1 MNTFIAR
8 VVGLVAVVACL
19 MAPAA
24 ALAQYRPMPAK
35 DSEPDPGSGGKR
47 GAYIKVGLSY
57 WQGDIFSESSLT
69 QWNVDLFGA
78 EYALTSVNV
87 EIDAYLGKG
96 LIVPGFTL
104 GYRKDDIRT
113 RHAGHMLSAALFA
126 GIDLKLLMIKAGGGA
141 EWGVPAMTFDQ
152 TEFAYDADGTV
163 RYRHTYPSRNAQVP
177 VGVRSSGALYP
188 FVVVSA
194 VARPGPFL
202 FEVGMRV
209 NQIEFRFDDFEVRP
223 GDQVTR
229 AFAQRRVR
237 MPLLFANVGI
247 KFL

>member
-1 MNTFIAR
+1 MNISIAR
-8 VVGLVAVVACL
+8 CVGLVAVVSCML
-19 MAPAA
+19 APAA
-24 ALAQYRPMPAK
+24 ALAQYRPLPVE
-35 DSEPDPGSGGKR
+35 EPDPGSGGKR
-47 GAYIKVGLSY
+47 GVYFKVGLSY

-78 EYALTSVNV
+78 EYDLTSLSV
-87 EIDAYLGKG
+87 EIDAYLRDG
-96 LIVPGFTL
+96 LIVPGFSL
-104 GYRKDDIRT
+104 GYRKDAIWT
-113 RHAGHMLSAALFA
+113 REAGHMLSATLFV
-126 GIDLKLLMIKAGGGA
+126 GFDLKLLMIKAGGGA
-141 EWGVPAMTFDQ
+141 EWGVPSMTFDQ
-152 TEFAYDADGTV
+152 TEFAYGADGIV
-163 RYRHTYPSRNAQVP
+163 RYRHTYPSRNSQVP
-177 VGVRSSGALYP
+177 VGARSNGALYP

-209 NQIEFRFDDFEVRP
+209 NQIGFRFDDFEVRP

-229 AFAQRRVR
+229 AVSQRRVR

>member
-1 MNTFIAR
+1 MNNSSAR
-8 VVGLVAVVACL
+8 FMGFVALVSCL
-19 MAPAA
+19 LAPAA
-24 ALAQYRPMPAK
+24 ALAQYRPLPVEA
-35 DSEPDPGSGGKR
+35 PDPGSAGKR

-69 QWNVDLFGA
+69 HWNVDLFGA
-78 EYALTSVNV
+78 EYDLTSANV
-87 EIDAYLGKG
+87 EIDAYLSKG
-96 LIVPGFTL
+96 RIVPGFSL
-104 GYRKDDIRT
+104 GYRKDAVRT
-113 RHAGHMLSAALFA
+113 REAGHMLSATLFA

-141 EWGVPAMTFDQ
+141 EWGVPSMTFDR
-152 TEFAYDADGTV
+152 TEFSYDADGTV
-163 RYRHTYPSRNAQVP
+163 RYRHTYPNRNSQVP
-177 VGVRSSGALYP
+177 VGARSSGALYP

-194 VARPGPFL
+194 VTRPGPFL

-209 NQIEFRFDDFEVRP
+209 NQIGFRFDDFDVRP

-237 MPLLFANVGI
+237 MPLLFANIGI

>member
-1 MNTFIAR
+1 MTTSMTRFA
-8 VVGLVAVVACL
+8 GLAAFVSCLLAPVAAF
-19 MAPAA
+19 
-24 ALAQYRPMPAK
+24 AQYRPLPVEDAK
-35 DSEPDPGSGGKR
+35 PEPGGKR
-47 GAYIKVGLSY
+47 GVYLKAGLSY

-78 EYALTSVNV
+78 EYDLTSINV

-104 GYRKDDIRT
+104 GYRKDAIRT
-113 RHAGHMLSAALFA
+113 REAGHMVSAALFA
-126 GIDLKLLMIKAGGGA
+126 GVDLKLLMIKAGGGA

-152 TEFAYDADGTV
+152 TEFAYAADGTV
-163 RYRHTYPSRNAQVP
+163 RYRHTYPVRNAQVP
-177 VGVRSSGALYP
+177 VGTRSNGALYP
-188 FVVVSA
+188 FPVVSA

-209 NQIEFRFDDFEVRP
+209 NLIGFRFDDYEIRP
-223 GDQVTR
+223 GDQMVR
-229 AFAQRRVR
+229 VFAERRVR

-247 KFL
+247 GFY